1 MENLILLGLGV
12 FFVYFLIS
20 RKGGIGGMGCC
31 GGHGAHGGES
41 DHESHRAG
49 MGRQNAN
56 GRQTANK
63 DRNAHTGGM
72 GCCGGHDS
80 QGAETEHEKHSKE
93 LSPHLKEHIFEL
105 GEDQYAV
112 LPDEEAMRPKASDR
126 RASEKVN

>member
-20 RKGGIGGMGCC
+20 RKGGMGGMGCC

-41 DHESHRAG
+41 DHDGHRTG

-56 GRQTANK
+56 GRQIANK
-63 DRNAHTGGM
+63 DRDAHTGSM

-80 QGAETEHEKHSKE
+80 QSAETEHEKHPKE
-93 LSPHLKEHIFEL
+93 SSANRKEHIIDL

-112 LPDEEAMRPKASDR
+112 LPDEEPMHPKASDR
-126 RASEKVN
+126 SVSEKVN